1 MPFTKKPNFDFK
13 IENNKI
19 VLGKDYLFKNKKY
32 FKKITG
38 SRLASILGLNSFTT
52 PVKTWAIM
60 TNIFKDEMDP
70 TLLETGIIIEPKIK
84 KYVERKLNIHYLT
97 YDPIK
102 VKFDIFNDNDIF
114 GGIPDGEPIEL
125 TGKINYDLGP
135 MLEIKTSSYDAFVFK
150 NEKNVLKLMKDSNN
164 IPLVKVKNKKYE
176 SWFNE
181 DKINIPTEY
190 AYQLGLYMFLR
201 KINNGLFAVSFI
213 EKQYYAN
220 PNAFIPNEKNT
231 YLINFKINNIDS
243 FSKKI
248 DQAREWYQK
257 YILTGISP
265 ELTPEDMKWIKN
277 ELDSY
282 GK

>member
-1 MPFTKKPNFDFK
+1 MPFTKKSNFDFK

-19 VLGKDYLFKNKKY
+19 VLSKDYLFKNKKY

-38 SRLASILGLNSFTT
+38 SRLASILGLNGFTT
-52 PVKTWAIM
+52 PVKAWAIM

-164 IPLVKVKNKKYE
+164 VPLVKVKNKKYH
-176 SWFNE
+176 SWFNA

-190 AYQLGLYMFLR
+190 AYQLALYMFLR

-213 EKQYYAN
+213 ETQYYAN

-231 YLINFKINNIDS
+231 YLINFRISNINS

-248 DQAREWYQK
+248 DQAKEWYEK
-257 YILTGISP
+257 HILTGISP

>member
-19 VLGKDYLFKNKKY
+19 VLGRDYLFKNKKY

-52 PVKTWAIM
+52 PVKAWAIM

-84 KYVERKLNIHYLT
+84 KYVEKKLNIHYLT

-231 YLINFKINNIDS
+231 YLINFKINNTDS

-248 DQAREWYQK
+248 DLAREWYQK

>member
-52 PVKTWAIM
+52 PVKAWAIM

-84 KYVERKLNIHYLT
+84 KYVEKKLNIHYLT
-97 YDPIK
+97 YNPIK

-150 NEKNVLKLMKDSNN
+150 NEKNVLKLIKDSNN

-181 DKINIPTEY
+181 NKINIPTEY

-282 GK
+282 EK

>member
-52 PVKTWAIM
+52 PVKAWAIM

-84 KYVERKLNIHYLT
+84 KYVEKKLNIHYLT
-97 YDPIK
+97 YNPIK

-150 NEKNVLKLMKDSNN
+150 NEKNVLKLIKDSNN

-181 DKINIPTEY
+181 NKINIPTEY

>member
-52 PVKTWAIM
+52 PVKAWAIM

-201 KINNGLFAVSFI
+201 KINNGLFVVSFI